1 MSNSIAETLKNDAIF
16 IIGSNTSENHP
27 VIATMMKRAKKNGA
41 KIIVADPR
49 RIDMADWADLFLQIK
64 PGTNIALINGMCHVI
79 LRDGLMDEQFIEENT
94 TNFEDLKAT
103 LDTYTPKRCSEITGI
118 PAEDIVRAAH
128 LYAEADAAGIYY
140 AMGITQHS
148 KGTHAVMAL
157 SNLALITGNIGKEN
171 AGINPLRGQNNV
183 QGACDMGALP
193 ADFPGYQK
201 VIKPAVR
208 RAFEEYWG
216 RPLSG
221 KVGLTLSEVFHA
233 VTEDKVRMLW
243 VFGENPA
250 VSDPDTTHVEHAL
263 KHCEFLVVSDLFM
276 TETAEFADVIL
287 PAASFAEK
295 DGTFTNTERRVQ
307 RIRQAVKPRGA
318 SKPDWEIFMDVM
330 NRLGYDKKYLNP
342 GEIFEEIATVT
353 PSYAGIDYSRIE
365 KVGLQWPC
373 PTKDHEGTKFLHKN
387 RIARGEGLLV
397 PIEYQEPMETTDI
410 QYPYILTTGRI
421 LYQYHTMTMTG
432 KTEGLN
438 ELTGESYVEISPDM
452 ASRYELKSGDK
463 ISLVTRRGRI
473 TTSVKITDII
483 EDEVIFMPFH
493 FAQGANVLT
502 NTALDE
508 IAKIP
513 ELKVCAVRLEKEV
526 L

>member
-1 MSNSIAETLKNDAIF
+1 MTNSIAETLKNDAIF

-27 VIATMMKRAKKNGA
+27 VIATMMKRAKKNGS

-49 RIDMADWADLFLQIK
+49 RIEMADWADLFLQIK

-79 LRDGLMDEQFIEENT
+79 IRDGLMDEQFIEENT
-94 TNFEDLKAT
+94 MNFEDLKET
-103 LDTYTPKRCSEITGI
+103 VKKYTPEYASAISGV
-118 PAEDIVRAAH
+118 PAEDIVKAAH
-128 LYAEADAAGIYY
+128 MYAEAGAAGIYY

-193 ADFPGYQK
+193 ADLPGYQK

-208 RAFEEYWG
+208 EAFEGYWG

-221 KVGLTLSEVFHA
+221 KVGLTLSEVINA
-233 VTEDKVRMLW
+233 VAKDEVRMLW

-250 VSDPDTTHVEHAL
+250 VSDPDTTHVQHAL
-263 KHCEFLVVSDLFM
+263 EHCEFLVVSDLFM

-307 RIRQAVKPRGA
+307 RIRQAVRPRGN

-342 GEIFEEIATVT
+342 SQIFDEITMVT
-353 PSYAGIDYSRIE
+353 PSYAGMDYGRID

-373 PTKDHEGTKFLHKN
+373 PTKEHEGTKYLHKN
-387 RIARGEGLLV
+387 KIAKGIGLLV
-397 PIEYQEPMETTDI
+397 PVEYQDPMETTDTE
-410 QYPYILTTGRI
+410 YPYILTTGRI
-421 LYQYHTMTMTG
+421 LYQYHTMSMTG
-432 KTEGLN
+432 KTQGLN
-438 ELTGESYVEISPDM
+438 ELTGDSYVEISPDM
-452 ASRYELKSGDK
+452 ASRYELKEGDM
-463 ISLVTRRGRI
+463 ISLATRRGRI
-473 TTSVKITDII
+473 QTSVKITDII

-526 L
+526 V